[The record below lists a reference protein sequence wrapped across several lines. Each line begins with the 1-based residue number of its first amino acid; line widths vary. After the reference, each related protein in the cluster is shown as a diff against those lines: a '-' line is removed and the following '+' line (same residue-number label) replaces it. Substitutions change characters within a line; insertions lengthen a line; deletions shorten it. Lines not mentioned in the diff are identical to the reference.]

1 MGNKLLLF
9 TLDTCGHC
17 KTLKERLRNE
27 SIPFTEIEVNNN
39 KELWNQVV
47 TQSNNEYLPTF
58 FIKTDGSDSGPVFCP
73 ERDFKN
79 DDEAIEIIKKH
90 IKITK
95 EGE

>member
-27 SIPFTEIEVNNN
+27 SIPFTE
-39 KELWNQVV
+39 LWNQVV
-47 TQSNNEYLPTF
+47 TQSKNEYLPTF
-58 FIKTDGSDSGPVFCP
+58 FIKTEGSDSGPVFCP

-90 IKITK
+90 IEITK
-95 EGE
+95 EGK